1 MNKKSDQ
8 AVLKFEV
15 AEIVKLSVNSTGKK
29 LFFLKKWSACVIS
42 CQHHEISLCFAETT
56 PCFI

>member
-1 MNKKSDQ
+1 MSFFFQTNLFLWKIIDSAMNKKSDQ

-29 LFFLKKWSACVIS
+29 TILFKEMIGMCY
-42 CQHHEISLCFAETT
+42 
-56 PCFI
+56 

>member
-29 LFFLKKWSACVIS
+29 LFFLKK
-42 CQHHEISLCFAETT
+42 
-56 PCFI
+56 

>member
-29 LFFLKKWSACVIS
+29 TYSF
-42 CQHHEISLCFAETT
+42 
-56 PCFI
+56 